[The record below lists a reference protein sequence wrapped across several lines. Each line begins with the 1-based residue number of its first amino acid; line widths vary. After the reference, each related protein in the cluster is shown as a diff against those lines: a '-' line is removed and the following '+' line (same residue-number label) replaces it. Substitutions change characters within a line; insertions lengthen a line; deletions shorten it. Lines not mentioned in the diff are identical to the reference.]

1 MTIIKNLTYEEYDK
15 MDGISNSKLSKIAIS
30 PAHFQQYINE
40 PPKETDALRF
50 GSLLHCLI
58 LDPQNFEKE
67 FAIEPIV
74 NKRTNAGKE
83 HLAQFYEE
91 NAGKMFVTEEQ
102 VNLAT
107 ILKEKIYEHPLA
119 NKLLSGKG
127 ENEIA
132 LFWTDEETNVK
143 CKCKIDR
150 IKNGIIIDLKS
161 TRSAK
166 PEDFMR
172 DAYNYGYHRQAAFY
186 CKGYENCYNKAPK
199 GFVFITVEKE
209 APYSVAIYE
218 ATELF
223 KEVGGLEIG
232 ELLKV
237 YKDCME
243 IGEFP
248 SYDGFEPKIHALD
261 LPNWVLYKYGLN
273 EEDVFNE

>member
-1 MTIIKNLTYEEYDK
+1 MTIIKNLSYAEYDK
-15 MDGISNSKLSKIAIS
+15 IEGISNSKLSKMVIS
-30 PAHFQQYINE
+30 PAHYKQSIDE

-50 GSLLHCLI
+50 GSLLHCLV
-58 LDPQNFEKE
+58 LEPDDFERNF
-67 FAIEPIV
+67 AVEPIV

-83 HLAQFYEE
+83 YLAEFYEE
-91 NAGKMFVTEEQ
+91 NAGKMFVTAEQ
-102 VNLAT
+102 MDLANT
-107 ILKEKIYEHPLA
+107 LKEEIYKHPIA
-119 NKLLSGKG
+119 NKLLNGKG

-132 LFWTDEETNVK
+132 LFWEDEETNVK

-172 DAYNYGYHRQAAFY
+172 DAYNYGYHRQSAYY
-186 CKGYENCYNKAPK
+186 CKGYEKCYNETPK

-209 APYSVAIYE
+209 PPYAVTVFE

-223 KEVGGLEIG
+223 KEVGGIEIG
-232 ELLKV
+232 NLLAV
-237 YKDCME
+237 YKSCIDL
-243 IGEFP
+243 GEFP

-273 EEDVFNE
+273 EEDIFNE